1 MLTLALESSAKA
13 ASVALMRDGA
23 LIAQY
28 FQNSGLTHSR
38 TLMSMAEDILKNT
51 DNTLSDIGL
60 IAVARGPG
68 SFTGI
73 RIGVAAAKGLAW
85 AGEIPVAGVSTL
97 DAMAWHGISAGESVT
112 ICAVMDAR
120 RNEVYNS
127 LYNIRSGAPAKIAGD
142 RAISAQE
149 LAAECAELGND
160 VFLVG
165 DGAELMRDYLESA
178 GVRYKLAPAPMLM
191 QSAWGVAM
199 EGARVIPYGPERLI
213 PEYLRL
219 SQAERERRERMEKG
233 GK

>member
-51 DNTLSDIGL
+51 DNMLSNVGL

-73 RIGVAAAKGLAW
+73 RIGVSAAKGLAW
-85 AGEIPVAGVSTL
+85 AGEIPVVGVSTL
-97 DAMAWHGISAGESVT
+97 DAMAWHGVSSGEEAI

-120 RNEVYNS
+120 RDEVYNS
-127 LYNIRSGAPAKIAGD
+127 LFEIKNELPVKITED
-142 RAISAQE
+142 RAISAQS
-149 LAAECAELGND
+149 LAAECAESGREI
-160 VFLVG
+160 FLVG
-165 DGAELMRDYLESA
+165 DGAELMRDYLEKA
-178 GVRYKLAPAPMLM
+178 GVPHKLAPAPMLM

-199 EGARVIPYGPERLI
+199 AGAELTPYGPERLI

-219 SQAERERRERMEKG
+219 SQAERERMERMER
-233 GK
+233 